1 MVRLFSIGLMMCG
14 LAACGSGGSSDKGN
28 AANSTPSGGN
38 NSSTSTA
45 IPRTEIEETVLAAAE
60 TTASTIVS
68 DISPGITPQLMASIE
83 KVEYLATLPVG
94 PVEVDEETDV
104 GSCGGTMYSRTTTS
118 SPDDNTIYPISTIAE
133 ITYDEY
139 CDNDGY
145 TVDGIVYYEFTYNS
159 QSSIYYAYRWDI
171 TYYGLI
177 STDGVYH
184 YKFSN
189 ECTITNS
196 ATECT
201 DGAWYESSTGS
212 DYTLSSSS
220 VSGNNSSG
228 YDVSGTFIID
238 GDNGYQLTATGLTL
252 CDNGNFGAGS
262 IALEYQGAEYLT
274 INFTSCTD
282 FTYVYDGVAYTG
294 SY

>member
-1 MVRLFSIGLMMCG
+1 MVRLLSIGLILCG
-14 LAACGSGGSSDKGN
+14 LTACGSGGSSDTGN
-28 AANSTPSGGN
+28 TDNSTPSGGS

-45 IPRTEIEETVLAAAE
+45 IPRTEIEETVMAAAE

-68 DISPGITPQLMASIE
+68 NISPEITPQLMASIE
-83 KVEYLATLPVG
+83 KAAYLATLPIG
-94 PVEVDEETDV
+94 PVDVDEETEV

-118 SPDDNTIYPISTIAE
+118 SPDDGTTYPISSIAE
-133 ITYDEY
+133 ITYDDY
-139 CDNDGY
+139 CENSGY

-177 STDGVYH
+177 SADGAYH

-189 ECTITNS
+189 ECTISNS
-196 ATECT
+196 VTECT

-212 DYTLSSSS
+212 DYTLSGTN
-220 VSGNNSSG
+220 VNGNNTSG
-228 YDVSGTFIID
+228 YDVSGTFVID

-252 CDNGNFGAGS
+252 CDNGNFGAGA
-262 IALEYQGAEYLT
+262 IEIVYQGASFLT
-274 INFTSCTD
+274 IEFTSCSD
-282 FTYVYDGVAYTG
+282 FTYVYEGVAYTG